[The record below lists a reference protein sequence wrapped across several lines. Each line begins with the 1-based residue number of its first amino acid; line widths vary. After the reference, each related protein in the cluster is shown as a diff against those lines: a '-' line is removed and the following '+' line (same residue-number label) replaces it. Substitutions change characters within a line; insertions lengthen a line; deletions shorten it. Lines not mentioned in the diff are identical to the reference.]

1 MCSRTCHQHLSWRNS
16 DYGVDVVLDDV
27 DVVCFDVDVVLD
39 DLDVV

>member
-1 MCSRTCHQHLSWRNS
+1 MFPNAGDKLLKVVEIVIL
-16 DYGVDVVLDDV
+16 VDVVLDDL